1 MIVKSNQVARFIFML
16 LGKAINGDDMKAS
29 RKENLMTVLSGVSIG
44 FVNGLLGAGGGIIA
58 VPILKRL
65 GLERKEAHANA
76 VAVILPV
83 TLLSAVLYLLKGY
96 VSLADSFVFIPGG
109 LVGSLMGTYCLKKIS
124 PVWLKRIFGGFMV
137 YAGVRL
143 LLR

>member
-1 MIVKSNQVARFIFML
+1 MTVKSNQVAQFIFKL
-16 LGKAINGDDMKAS
+16 FGKAIIGDVMESS
-29 RKENLMTVLSGVSIG
+29 RKENLVTALSGVSIG

-76 VAVILPV
+76 VAVILPI
-83 TLLSAVLYLLKGY
+83 TLLSAALYLFKGY
-96 VSLADSFVFIPGG
+96 VSLADSFIFIPGG
-109 LVGSLMGTYCLKKIS
+109 LLGSLIGTYCLKKIS